1 MTSRPPP
8 RTIKTRSKPSVN
20 TSKNSMSVVVVEYF
34 GEKGQGRKKRKKE
47 KKEKRF
53 KR

>member
-20 TSKNSMSVVVVEYF
+20 TSKNSMSVMMKEVDE
-34 GEKGQGRKKRKKE
+34 GRGVKARA
-47 KKEKRF
+47 RYCVGVG
-53 KR
+53 